1 MVFIYLCPK
10 TINQIKNIIMSFIR
24 KVSLIAGL
32 TLALGVTAQTNPLWM
47 RYSAISPDGQTI
59 AFSYKGDLFTVP
71 AAGGT
76 AHQLTSNA
84 AYDAY
89 PVWSP
94 DGGSIAFASAREGGL
109 DVYIVG
115 KQGGTPLRLTTDSGN
130 ETPLCFLD
138 NGTVLFEATNMPSA
152 RSILF
157 ASRSFPQ
164 VYQVSASGGR
174 ARLFSEL
181 PMQDLSVNAHGD
193 ILYHDIKGYEDPFR
207 KHHTSSITR
216 DVWLKQEGKF
226 TKLTDFNGEDRTPRW
241 APDGKSYYYLSEMD
255 GTFNVYRNTIGGKP
269 VQLTRHITN
278 PVRFLTV
285 ANNGTLCYGYNGEI
299 YTLREGEEPH
309 RVNITIAA
317 DQTEKDL
324 VRQIRSSGATAISVS
339 PSGKEVAFVMHG
351 DVYVTSVEYK
361 TTKQVTNTPEQER
374 TIDFA
379 PDGRSIVYDSE
390 RGGMWQIYQTSIKNK
405 DEKLFTYATDLVEE
419 QLTNTGHTSIQP
431 TYSPDGKSVA
441 FLEDRAT
448 LRAVDVKSKVVRT
461 LMDGKFIYSYSDGDV
476 WYEWSPDSRWLLSSY
491 IGQGGW
497 NSQDVALVN
506 ASGNGEVH
514 NLTESGYNE
523 GNAKWVL
530 GGKAM
535 IFTSD
540 RAGFRSHGSWGAEDD
555 VYIMF
560 FDLDAYERFKM
571 TKEEKALADEAAKE
585 KKKETADKAKND
597 KPVKKSN
604 KKKKGGAADEKPAV
618 PALQLDLENCGDRIA
633 RLTVN
638 SSRLG
643 DMVLSNGGDT
653 LYYQAAF
660 EGGMDLWKHDL
671 RENKTEIVLKDV
683 GYGPMT
689 ADKDGKNLFL
699 CTGSGI
705 KKIDLAKG
713 KPEAVSFE
721 ANFNYRPAQ
730 EREYIFNHIWQ
741 QVQDK
746 FYVENI
752 HGVDWQGY
760 RENYKRFLPYI
771 NNNYDFRDMLSEM
784 LGELN
789 GSHTGARYN
798 PEGPTLKTAALGL
811 FMDASY
817 QGDGLRVEEVIKRG
831 PFAVKKTG
839 VTPGCII
846 EKIDGNEIRA
856 NEDYNWM
863 LDGKAGKPIRVTVYN
878 PMIKKRFDVNV
889 KAISKGEQTEL
900 LYKRWVDRNRA
911 LVDSLSGGQLAYVHV
926 KEMDSESFRTVYRE
940 LLSDKNRNRKA
951 AIVDERHNGGGW
963 LHDDLCTLL
972 GGKQYQEFVPHGKV
986 VGADPFNK
994 WTKPSCVLVCEDDY
1008 SNGHGFPW
1016 VYRELGIG
1024 KLIGTPVA
1032 GTMTAV
1038 WWETLIDRTLVFGIP
1053 QVGCRDMRGNY
1064 CENTPLLPDVEVYNT
1079 PEDYLTGHDRQLERA
1094 IQEMLK

>member
-1 MVFIYLCPK
+1 M
-10 TINQIKNIIMSFIR
+10 NISR
-24 KVSLIAGL
+24 K
-32 TLALGVTAQTNPLWM
+32 LAVMAALLVAIVGTAQTNPLWM
-47 RYSAISPDGQTI
+47 RFCAISPDGSTI

-71 AAGGT
+71 VQGGI
-76 AHQLTSNA
+76 ARQLTSNA
-84 AYDAY
+84 EYDAY

-94 DGGSIAFASAREGGL
+94 DGQRVAFASAREGSL
-109 DVYIVG
+109 DVYLID
-115 KQGGTPLRLTTDSGN
+115 KDGGAPKRLTTDSGN

-138 NGTVLFEATNMPSA
+138 NGTVLFEATNIPTA
-152 RSILF
+152 KSILF

-164 VYQVSASGGR
+164 VYQVSTEGGR

-181 PMQDLSVNAHGD
+181 PMQDLDINGNGD
-193 ILYHDIKGYEDPFR
+193 ILYHDIKGYEDPYR

-216 DVWLKQEGKF
+216 DIWLKQNGKF
-226 TKLTDFNGEDRTPRW
+226 TKLTTFNGEDRTPRW
-241 APDGKSYYYLSEMD
+241 APDGSTYYYLSEQD
-255 GTFNVYRNTIGGKP
+255 GTFNVYKNSIGGQP
-269 VQLTRHITN
+269 TQLTRHTN
-278 PVRFLTV
+278 HPVRFLTV
-285 ANNGTLCYGYNGEI
+285 ADNGMLCYSYNGEI
-299 YTLREGEEPH
+299 YTLREGSQPQK
-309 RVNITIAA
+309 VDITIHA
-317 DQTEKDL
+317 DRSEKEL
-324 VRQIRSSGATAISVS
+324 IRQIKRDGATAISVS
-339 PSGKEVAFVMHG
+339 PSGKEIAFVMHG
-351 DVYVTSVEYK
+351 DVYVTSVEYN
-361 TTKQVTNTPEQER
+361 TTKQITNTPEQER
-374 TIDFA
+374 TIDFS

-390 RGGMWQIYQTSIKNK
+390 RNGMWQIYQTSIKNK
-405 DEKLFTYATDLVEE
+405 DEKAFAYATDLVEE

-431 TYSPDGKSVA
+431 QYSPDGKSVA

-448 LRAVDVKSKVVRT
+448 LRAVDVKTKAVRT
-461 LMDGKFIYSYSDGDV
+461 LMDGKYIYSYSDGDV
-476 WYEWSPDSRWLLSSY
+476 WFEWSPDSRWLLSSY
-491 IGQGGW
+491 IGTGGW

-523 GNAKWVL
+523 SNGKWVL

-535 IFTSD
+535 TFESD
-540 RAGFRSHGSWGAEDD
+540 RAGYRSHGSWGAEGDI
-555 VYIMF
+555 YIMF
-560 FDLDAYERFKM
+560 FDLDAYEHFTM
-571 TKEEKALADEAAKE
+571 NKEEKVLLEEAEKE
-585 KKKETADKAKND
+585 KKKEQDKEQTASKDKKGNKKN
-597 KPVKKSN
+597 S
-604 KKKKGGAADEKPAV
+604 KKKGADDEKPAV
-618 PALQLDLENCGDRIA
+618 APLQFDLENCRDRIV

-643 DMVLSNGGDT
+643 DAVLSNGGDT

-660 EGGMDLWKHDL
+660 EGDMDLWMHDL
-671 RENKTEIVLKDV
+671 RENKTEIVMKGV
-683 GYGPMT
+683 GHGPMKG
-689 ADKDGKNLFL
+689 DKGMKNLFVL
-699 CTGSGI
+699 TSKGI

-713 KPEAVSFE
+713 KPEAVNFE
-721 ANFNYRPAQ
+721 APFNYRPYQ

-741 QVQDK
+741 QVKDK
-746 FYVENI
+746 FYVEDI
-752 HGVDWQGY
+752 HGVDWEGY

-798 PEGPTLKTAALGL
+798 PAGPSLKTAALGL
-811 FMDASY
+811 FLDDSY
-817 QGDGLRVEEVIKRG
+817 QGNGLKVDEVIKRG
-831 PFAVKKTG
+831 PFDVKKTG
-839 VTPGCII
+839 VTAGCII
-846 EKIDGNEIRA
+846 EKIDGHDILA
-856 NEDYNWM
+856 GEDYNWM
-863 LDGKAGKPIRVTVYN
+863 LDGKAGKPIRVSIFN
-878 PMIKKRFDVNV
+878 PKSGKRFGVNV
-889 KAISKGEQTEL
+889 KAISKGEQQEL

-926 KEMDSESFRTVYRE
+926 KSMDSESFRTVYRE
-940 LLSDKNRNRKA
+940 LLSDRNRNRKA
-951 AIVDERHNGGGW
+951 VIVDERHNGGGW

-972 GGKQYQEFVPHGKV
+972 DGKQYQEFVPHGKV

-1038 WWETLIDRTLVFGIP
+1038 WWETLIDSSLIFGIP

-1064 CENTPLLPDVEVYNT
+1064 CENTPLVPDIEVYNT

-1094 IQEMLK
+1094 VQEMLK

>member
-1 MVFIYLCPK
+1 MS
-10 TINQIKNIIMSFIR
+10 IKR
-24 KVSLIAGL
+24 RLAVVAAAL
-32 TLALGVTAQTNPLWM
+32 LALASTAQTNPLWM
-47 RYSAISPDGQTI
+47 RFSAISPDGNTI
-59 AFSYKGDLFTVP
+59 AFSYKGDLFTVSSQ
-71 AAGGT
+71 GGT

-94 DGGSIAFASAREGGL
+94 NGQRIAFASAREGSL
-109 DVYIVG
+109 DVFIVD
-115 KQGGTPLRLTTDSGN
+115 KDGGTPKRLTTDSGN

-138 NGTVLFEATNMPSA
+138 DGTVLFEATIMPTA
-152 RSILF
+152 KSILF
-157 ASRSFPQ
+157 AGRSFPQ
-164 VYQVSASGGR
+164 VYQVSADGGR
-174 ARLFSEL
+174 ARLFSAL
-181 PMQDLSVNAHGD
+181 PMQDLSINARGD

-216 DVWLKQEGKF
+216 DVWLNQNGKF
-226 TKLTDFNGEDRTPRW
+226 TKLTSFNGEDRTPRW
-241 APDGKSYYYLSEMD
+241 APDGNAYYYLSEQD
-255 GTFNVYRNTIGGKP
+255 GTFNVYKNTVGGGQPK
-269 VQLTRHITN
+269 QLTRHEKN
-278 PVRFLTV
+278 PVRSLTV

-299 YTLREGEEPH
+299 YTLQEGGQP
-309 RVNITIAA
+309 RKVDITIAA
-317 DQTEKDL
+317 DVDDKDL
-324 VRQIRSSGATAISVS
+324 IRQIETSGATAISVS

-351 DVYVTSVEYK
+351 DVYVTSVDYK

-374 TIDFA
+374 TIDFS

-405 DEKLFTYATDLVEE
+405 DEKQFTYATDLVEE
-419 QLTNTGHTSIQP
+419 QLTNTGRTSIQP
-431 TYSPDGKSVA
+431 SYSPDGKSVA

-448 LRAVDVKSKVVRT
+448 LRAVDVKSKAVRT
-461 LMDGKFIYSYSDGDV
+461 LMDGKYIYSYSDGDV

-491 IGQGGW
+491 IGEGGW

-540 RAGFRSHGSWGAEDD
+540 RAGYRSHGSWGSEDD

-560 FDLDAYERFKM
+560 FDLDAYDRFRM
-571 TKEEKALADEAAKE
+571 TKEEKVLLEEAEKE
-585 KKKETADKAKND
+585 KKKEAADKGKND
-597 KPVKKSN
+597 KTAQKKDN
-604 KKKKGGAADEKPAV
+604 KKKKGAAAEEKPAV
-618 PALQLDLENCGDRIA
+618 PALQFDLDNCRDRIA

-638 SSRLG
+638 SSHLG
-643 DMVLSNGGDT
+643 GAVLSNGGDT

-671 RENKTEIVLKDV
+671 RENKTEIVLKGV
-683 GYGPMT
+683 GSGPMM
-689 ADKDGKNLFL
+689 ASKDGKNLFV

-713 KPEAVSFE
+713 KPEPVNFE
-721 ANFNYRPAQ
+721 ANFNYRPYQ
-730 EREYIFNHIWQ
+730 EREYIFNHIWR
-741 QVQDK
+741 QVKDK
-746 FYVENI
+746 FYVEDI
-752 HGVDWQGY
+752 HGVDWEGY
-760 RENYKRFLPYI
+760 RDNYKRFLPYI

-798 PEGPTLKTAALGL
+798 PEGATLKTAALGL
-811 FMDASY
+811 FLDDTY

-831 PFAVKKTG
+831 PFDVKKTG

-846 EKIDGNEIRA
+846 EAIDGNGIA
-856 NEDYNWM
+856 AGKDYNWM
-863 LDGKAGKPIRVTVYN
+863 LDGKAGKPIHVTVYN
-878 PMIKKRFDVNV
+878 PATKKRFDVTV
-889 KAISKGEQTEL
+889 KAISKGEQNEL

-926 KEMDSESFRTVYRE
+926 KEMNSESFRTVYRE

-951 AIVDERHNGGGW
+951 VIVDERHNGGGW

-972 GGKQYQEFVPHGKV
+972 SGKQYQTFVPHGKA
-986 VGADPFNK
+986 VGVDPYNK
-994 WTKPSCVLVCEDDY
+994 WTKPSCVLMCEDDY
-1008 SNGHGFPW
+1008 SNGHGFPF
-1016 VYRELGIG
+1016 VYKELGIG
-1024 KLIGTPVA
+1024 KLIGTPVP

-1038 WWETLIDRTLVFGIP
+1038 WWETLIDRSLIFGIP
-1053 QVGCRDMRGNY
+1053 QVGCRDMRGNF
-1064 CENTPLLPDVEVYNT
+1064 CENTQLMPDIEVYNT
-1079 PEDYLTGHDRQLERA
+1079 PEDYLNGHDRQLERA
-1094 IQEMLK
+1094 VQEMMK

>member
-1 MVFIYLCPK
+1 MNIKRRLVLAAALLM
-10 TINQIKNIIMSFIR
+10 TI
-24 KVSLIAGL
+24 A
-32 TLALGVTAQTNPLWM
+32 VTAQTNPLWM
-47 RYSAISPDGQTI
+47 RYCAISPDGQTI
-59 AFSYKGDLFTVP
+59 AFSYKGDLFTVSIQ
-71 AAGGT
+71 GGN

-89 PVWSP
+89 PVWSL
-94 DGGSIAFASAREGGL
+94 DGQNIAFASAREGSL
-109 DVYIVG
+109 DVYLVD
-115 KQGGTPLRLTTDSGN
+115 KDGGTPKRLTTDSGN

-138 NGTVLFEATNMPSA
+138 NKTVLFEATNMPTA

-157 ASRSFPQ
+157 VSRSFPQ
-164 VYQVSASGGR
+164 VYQVNTDGGR

-181 PMQDLSVNAHGD
+181 PMQDLSINTRGD

-216 DVWLKQEGKF
+216 DVWLKRDGKF
-226 TKLTDFNGEDRTPRW
+226 TKLTSFNGEDRSPRW
-241 APDGKSYYYLSEMD
+241 SADGNAYYYLSEQD
-255 GTFNVYRNTIGGKP
+255 GTFNVYKNTIGGQAK
-269 VQLTRHITN
+269 QLTHHQKH

-285 ANNGTLCYGYNGEI
+285 AGNGILCYSYNGEI
-299 YTLREGEEPH
+299 YTLREGAEPQK
-309 RVNITIAA
+309 VNITILA
-317 DQTEKDL
+317 DRSEKEL
-324 VRQIRSSGATAISVS
+324 IRQIKKDGATGISVS

-351 DVYVTSVEYK
+351 DVYVTSVEYN
-361 TTKQVTNTPEQER
+361 TTKRITDTPEQER
-374 TIDFA
+374 TIDFS

-390 RGGMWQIYQTSIKNK
+390 RNGMWQIYQTSIKNK
-405 DEKLFTYATDLVEE
+405 DEKLFTYATDLIEE
-419 QLTNTGHTSIQP
+419 QLTNTGRTSLQP
-431 TYSPDGKSVA
+431 KYSPDGKSVA
-441 FLEDRAT
+441 YLEDRAT
-448 LRAVDVKSKVVRT
+448 LRAVDVKSKAIRT
-461 LMDGKFIYSYSDGDV
+461 LMDGKYIFSYSDGDV
-476 WYEWSPDSRWLLSSY
+476 WFEWSPDSRWLLSSY
-491 IGQGGW
+491 IGTNGW

-506 ASGNGEVH
+506 ASGNGEIH

-540 RAGFRSHGSWGAEDD
+540 RAGFRSHGSWGTEDD
-555 VYIMF
+555 IYIMF
-560 FDLDAYERFKM
+560 FDLDAYEHFRM
-571 TKEEKALADEAAKE
+571 TKEEKVLQEEAEKE
-585 KKKETADKAKND
+585 KKKEAEKEKND
-597 KPVKKSN
+597 KNDKKKN
-604 KKKKGGAADEKPAV
+604 DKKKKGAADEKPAV
-618 PALQLDLENCGDRIA
+618 PALQFDLDNCRDRIA

-643 DMVLSNGGDT
+643 DYVLSKGGDT

-660 EGGMDLWKHDL
+660 EGDMDLWKHDL

-683 GYGPMT
+683 GGGPME
-689 ADKDGKNLFL
+689 ADKDGKNLFVL
-699 CTGSGI
+699 TAKGI

-713 KPEAVSFE
+713 KPEPVSFE
-721 ANFNYRPAQ
+721 ANFNYKPYQ

-741 QVQDK
+741 QVKDK
-746 FYVENI
+746 FYVEDI
-752 HGVDWQGY
+752 HGVDWEGY

-798 PEGPTLKTAALGL
+798 PEGPSLKTAALGL
-811 FMDASY
+811 FLDDSY
-817 QGDGLRVEEVIKRG
+817 QGDGLKIEEVIKRG
-831 PFAVKKTG
+831 PFDVKKTG
-839 VTPGCII
+839 VTSGCII
-846 EKIDGNEIRA
+846 EKIDGHDIMSG
-856 NEDYNWM
+856 EDYNWM
-863 LDGKAGKPIRVTVYN
+863 LDGKAGKPIRVSVYN
-878 PMIKKRFDVNV
+878 PQTKKRFDVTV

-926 KEMDSESFRTVYRE
+926 KSMDSESFRTVYRE

-951 AIVDERHNGGGW
+951 VIVDERHNGGGW

-972 GGKQYQEFVPHGKV
+972 SGKQYQDFVPHGKV

-994 WTKPSCVLVCEDDY
+994 WTKPSCVLMCEDDY

-1024 KLIGTPVA
+1024 KLIGTPVP

-1038 WWETLIDRTLVFGIP
+1038 WWETLIDSSLIFGIP

-1064 CENTPLLPDVEVYNT
+1064 CENTPLLPDIEVYNT

-1094 IQEMLK
+1094 VQEMLK

>member
-1 MVFIYLCPK
+1 MNITRKLTMVVAVMM
-10 TINQIKNIIMSFIR
+10 TIG
-24 KVSLIAGL
+24 A
-32 TLALGVTAQTNPLWM
+32 AAQTNPLWM
-47 RYSAISPDGQTI
+47 RFCAISPDGQTI
-59 AFSYKGDLFTVP
+59 AFSYKGDLFTVSTQ
-71 AAGGT
+71 GGT
-76 AHQLTSNA
+76 ARQLTSNA

-89 PVWSP
+89 PVWSA
-94 DGGSIAFASAREGGL
+94 DGQRIAFASAREGSL
-109 DVYIVG
+109 DVYIIG
-115 KQGGTPLRLTTDSGN
+115 KDGGTPTRLTTDSGN
-130 ETPLCFLD
+130 ETPLWFLND
-138 NGTVLFEATNMPSA
+138 DTVLFEATNMPTA
-152 RSILF
+152 KSILF

-164 VYQVSASGGR
+164 VYQVGTSGGGR
-174 ARLFSEL
+174 PRLFSAL
-181 PMQDLSVNAHGD
+181 PMQDLSVNARGD
-193 ILYHDIKGYEDPFR
+193 VLYHDIKGYEDPFR

-216 DVWLKQEGKF
+216 DIWLKQGESF
-226 TKLTDFNGEDRTPRW
+226 TKLTSFNGEDRTPRW
-241 APDGKSYYYLSEMD
+241 APDGNAYYYLSEQD
-255 GTFNVYRNTIGGKP
+255 GTFNVYKNTIGGQPK
-269 VQLTRHITN
+269 QLTHHKDN

-299 YTLREGEEPH
+299 YTLHEGGEPQ

-317 DQTEKDL
+317 DVNDKDL
-324 VRQIRSSGATAISVS
+324 IRQIKSSGATSISVS
-339 PSGKEVAFVMHG
+339 PGGKEVAFVMHG

-374 TIDFA
+374 TIDFS

-390 RGGMWQIYQTSIKNK
+390 RNGMWQIYQTSIKNK

-441 FLEDRAT
+441 FLEDRGT
-448 LRAVDVKSKVVRT
+448 LRAVDVKSKAVRT
-461 LMDGKFIYSYSDGDV
+461 LMDGKYIYSYSDGDV
-476 WYEWSPDSRWLLSSY
+476 WYEWSPDSRWLLSSF
-491 IGQGGW
+491 IGTGGW

-540 RAGFRSHGSWGAEDD
+540 RAGYRSHGSWGTEDD

-560 FDLDAYERFKM
+560 FDLDAYDRFRM
-571 TKEEKALADEAAKE
+571 SKEEKVMLEEAEKE
-585 KKKETADKAKND
+585 QKKEADKAKSD
-597 KPVKKSN
+597 KPEKKKN
-604 KKKKGGAADEKPAV
+604 DKKKKAATDEKPAV
-618 PALQLDLENCGDRIA
+618 PALQFDLENCRDRII

-643 DMVLSNGGDT
+643 DYVLSKGGDT

-671 RENKTEIVLKDV
+671 REKKTEIVLKDV
-683 GYGPMT
+683 GYGGMK

-713 KPEAVSFE
+713 KPEPVAYE
-721 ANFNYRPAQ
+721 ANFNYRPYQ

-741 QVQDK
+741 QVKDK
-746 FYVENI
+746 FYVEDI
-752 HGVDWQGY
+752 HGVDWEGY

-798 PEGPTLKTAALGL
+798 PDGPALKTAALGL
-811 FMDASY
+811 FLDDTY
-817 QGDGLRVEEVIKRG
+817 QGDGLRIEEVIKRG
-831 PFAVKKTG
+831 PFDVKKTG
-839 VTPGCII
+839 VTAGCII
-846 EKIDGNEIRA
+846 EGIDGINIA
-856 NEDYNWM
+856 AGEDYNWM
-863 LDGKAGKPIRVTVYN
+863 LDGKAGKPIRVTVFN
-878 PMIKKRFDVNV
+878 PTTKKRFDVTV
-889 KAISKGEQTEL
+889 KAISKGEQQEL

-926 KEMDSESFRTVYRE
+926 KEMNSESFRTVYLE
-940 LLSDKNRNRKA
+940 LLNDKNRNRKA
-951 AIVDERHNGGGW
+951 VIVDERHNGGGW

-972 GGKQYQEFVPHGKV
+972 SGKQYQSFVPHGQY

-994 WTKPSCVLVCEDDY
+994 WTKPSCVLMCEDDY
-1008 SNGHGFPW
+1008 SNGHGFPF
-1016 VYRELGIG
+1016 VYKELGIG
-1024 KLIGTPVA
+1024 KLIGTPVP

-1038 WWETLIDRTLVFGIP
+1038 WWETLIDRSLVFGIP
-1053 QVGCRDMRGNY
+1053 QVGCRDMRGIF

-1094 IQEMLK
+1094 VQEMLK

>member
-1 MVFIYLCPK
+1 MSKNRKLTMVVTMLM
-10 TINQIKNIIMSFIR
+10 TISA
-24 KVSLIAGL
+24 IA
-32 TLALGVTAQTNPLWM
+32 QDNPLWM
-47 RYSAISPDGQTI
+47 RFSAISPDGQTI

-71 AAGGT
+71 SSGGS

-94 DGGSIAFASAREGGL
+94 DGQNIAFASAREGSL
-109 DVYIVG
+109 DVYIID
-115 KQGGTPLRLTTDSGN
+115 KDGGTPKRLTTDSGN
-130 ETPLCFLD
+130 ETPLCFLND
-138 NGTVLFEATNMPSA
+138 GTVLFEATNMPTSQ
-152 RSILF
+152 SILF

-164 VYQVSASGGR
+164 VYQVNTSGGR

-181 PMQDLSVNAHGD
+181 PMQDLDLNASGD

-216 DVWLKQEGKF
+216 DVWLKKDGKF
-226 TKLTDFNGEDRTPRW
+226 TKLTSFNGEDRTPRW
-241 APDGKSYYYLSEMD
+241 APDGKSYYYLSEQD
-255 GTFNVYRNTIGGKP
+255 GTFNVYKSTIGGQP
-269 VQLTRHITN
+269 GQLTHHKGN
-278 PVRFLTV
+278 PVRFLSV
-285 ANNGTLCYGYNGEI
+285 ANNGMLCYGYNGEI
-299 YTLREGEEPH
+299 YTLREGAEPQK
-309 RVNITIAA
+309 VNITIAA
-317 DQTEKDL
+317 DRSEKEL
-324 VRQIRSSGATAISVS
+324 VREIKRNGATSISVS
-339 PSGKEVAFVMHG
+339 PGGKEVAFVMHG
-351 DVYVTSVEYK
+351 DVFVTSVDYN

-374 TIDFA
+374 TIDFS

-390 RGGMWQIYQTSIKNK
+390 RDGMWKIYQTSIKNK
-405 DEKLFTYATDLVEE
+405 DEKLFTYATDLEE
-419 QLTNTGHTSIQP
+419 VQLTNTGHTSIQP
-431 TYSPDGKSVA
+431 KYSPDGKSVA

-448 LRAVDVKSKVVRT
+448 LRAVDVKTKVVRT
-461 LMDGKFIYSYSDGDV
+461 LMDGKYIYSYSDGDV

-491 IGQGGW
+491 IGEGGW
-497 NSQDVALVN
+497 NSQDVALVSAN
-506 ASGNGEVH
+506 GNGEVH

-540 RAGFRSHGSWGAEDD
+540 RAGYRSHGSWGAEDD
-555 VYIMF
+555 IYIMF
-560 FDLDAYERFKM
+560 FDLDAYERFRM
-571 TKEEKALADEAAKE
+571 TKEEKVMREEADKE
-585 KKKETADKAKND
+585 KKKETADKEKNAKNA
-597 KPVKKSN
+597 KKKTD
-604 KKKKGGAADEKPAV
+604 KKKKNAAEEKPAV
-618 PALQLDLENCGDRIA
+618 PALQFDLENCRDRIA

-643 DMVLSNGGDT
+643 DAVLSNGGDT

-683 GYGPMT
+683 GYGSMMT
-689 ADKDGKNLFL
+689 DKDGKNLFL
-699 CTGSGI
+699 CTRGGI
-705 KKIDLAKG
+705 KKIDLGKG
-713 KPEAVSFE
+713 KPEAVNFE
-721 ANFNYRPAQ
+721 ANFNYRPYE

-741 QVQDK
+741 QVKDK
-746 FYVENI
+746 FYVEDI
-752 HGVDWQGY
+752 HGVDWEGY

-798 PEGPTLKTAALGL
+798 PEGPNLKTAALGL
-811 FMDASY
+811 FLDDTY
-817 QGDGLRVEEVIKRG
+817 QGNGLKVDEVIKRG

-839 VTPGCII
+839 VKPGCII
-846 EKIDGNEIRA
+846 EKIDGNEILA
-856 NEDYNWM
+856 GEDYNWM
-863 LDGKAGKPIRVTVYN
+863 LDGKAGKPIHVSVFDPKAN
-878 PMIKKRFDVNV
+878 KRFDVTV
-889 KAISKGEQTEL
+889 KAISKGEQNEL

-911 LVDSLSGGQLAYVHV
+911 LVDSLSHGQLAYVHV

-951 AIVDERHNGGGW
+951 VIVDERHNGGGW

-1008 SNGHGFPW
+1008 SNGHGFPF

-1024 KLIGTPVA
+1024 KLIGTPVP

-1038 WWETLIDRTLVFGIP
+1038 WWETLIDNTLIFGIP

-1094 IQEMLK
+1094 VQEMLK

>member
-1 MVFIYLCPK
+1 MS
-10 TINQIKNIIMSFIR
+10 IKR
-24 KVSLIAGL
+24 KVSVIAGL
-32 TLALGVTAQTNPLWM
+32 LLAIGATAQTNPLWM

-59 AFSYKGDLFTVP
+59 AFSYQGDLFTVP
-71 AAGGT
+71 VQGGT
-76 AHQLTSNA
+76 ARQLTTNA

-94 DGGSIAFASAREGGL
+94 SGKEIAFASAREGSL
-109 DVYIVG
+109 DVYIVN
-115 KQGGTPLRLTTDSGN
+115 KDGGTPTRLTTDSGN

-138 NGTVLFEATNMPSA
+138 DGTVLVEATGMPTA
-152 RSILF
+152 QSILF

-164 VYQVSASGGR
+164 VYQVNTTGSGR
-174 ARLFSEL
+174 MRLFSAL
-181 PMQDLSVNAHGD
+181 PMQDLSVNSRGD

-216 DVWLKQEGKF
+216 DVWLKRDGQF
-226 TKLTDFNGEDRTPRW
+226 TKLTTFNGEDRTPRW
-241 APDGKSYYYLSEMD
+241 APDGQSYYYLSEQD
-255 GTFNVYRNTIGGKP
+255 GTFNVYKNTIGGKAK
-269 VQLTRHITN
+269 QLTRHEKN

-285 ANNGTLCYGYNGEI
+285 AANGTLCYGYNGEI

-309 RVNITIAA
+309 RVDITIAA
-317 DQTEKDL
+317 DQTEKEL

-351 DVYVTSVEYK
+351 DVYVTSVDYK

-374 TIDFA
+374 TIDFS

-390 RGGMWQIYQTSIKNK
+390 RDGMWQIYQTTIKNK
-405 DEKLFTYATDLVEE
+405 DEKLFTYATDLEE
-419 QLTNTGHTSIQP
+419 QQLTNTGKTSIQP
-431 TYSPDGKSVA
+431 TYSPDGKNVA
-441 FLEDRAT
+441 FLENRNT
-448 LRAVDVKSKVVRT
+448 LRAVDVKSKAVRT
-461 LMDGKFIYSYSDGDV
+461 LMDGKYIYSYSDGDV
-476 WYEWSPDSRWLLSSY
+476 WYEWSPDSRWLISSY
-491 IGQGGW
+491 IGTGGW
-497 NSQDVALVN
+497 NSQDIALVN

-523 GNAKWVL
+523 GNGKWVL

-540 RAGFRSHGSWGAEDD
+540 RAGFRSHGSWGTEDD

-560 FDLDAYERFKM
+560 FDLDAYERFRM
-571 TKEEKALADEAAKE
+571 TKEEKVLREEAEKEAK
-585 KKKETADKAKND
+585 KQTADKEAASK
-597 KPVKKSN
+597 KKSD
-604 KKKKGGAADEKPAV
+604 KKKKGKAASEEKPAV
-618 PALQLDLENCGDRIA
+618 PALQFDLENCRDRIV

-671 RENKTEIVLKDV
+671 REQKTEIVLKDV
-683 GYGPMT
+683 GYGPMM
-689 ADKDGKNLFL
+689 ADKAGKNLFL
-699 CTGSGI
+699 CAGSGI

-713 KPEAVSFE
+713 KPEAVNFE
-721 ANFNYRPAQ
+721 ANFNYRPQ
-730 EREYIFNHIWQ
+730 EEREYIFNHIWQ
-741 QVQDK
+741 QVKDK
-746 FYVENI
+746 FYVEDI
-752 HGVDWQGY
+752 HGVDWEYY
-760 RENYKRFLPYI
+760 RNNYERFLPYI

-798 PEGPTLKTAALGL
+798 PAGPTLKTAALGL
-811 FMDASY
+811 FLDDTY
-817 QGDGLRVEEVIKRG
+817 QGKGLRVEEVIKRG

-839 VTPGCII
+839 VTAGCII
-846 EKIDGNEIRA
+846 EKIDGNEIA
-856 NEDYNWM
+856 PGEDYNWM
-863 LDGKAGKPIRVTVYN
+863 LDGKAGKPIRVGVFDPKTN
-878 PMIKKRFDVNV
+878 KRFDVTV
-889 KAISKGEQTEL
+889 KAISKGEQQEL
-900 LYKRWVDRNRA
+900 LYRRWVDRNRA

-940 LLSDKNRNRKA
+940 LLNDKNRNRKA
-951 AIVDERHNGGGW
+951 VIVDERHNGGGW

-972 GGKQYQEFVPHGKV
+972 SGKQYQSFVPHGQY

-994 WTKPSCVLVCEDDY
+994 WTKPSCVLMCEDDY

-1016 VYRELGIG
+1016 VYKELGIG

-1038 WWETLIDRTLVFGIP
+1038 WWETLIDPTLIFGIP
-1053 QVGCRDMRGNY
+1053 QVGCRDMRGNF
-1064 CENTPLLPDVEVYNT
+1064 CENTELLPDVEVYNT

-1094 IQEMLK
+1094 IQEMMK